1 MSLLPIYYTGVR
13 MARVIGYCR
22 VSTDR
27 QDAERQVTEILN
39 YCSTHSLGDPVIVRE
54 TASGAK
60 ERPELERVL
69 ASLKAEETLAVWEL
83 SRLTRGGVGSLFGI
97 VEQVRKAQA
106 RLLETKSGTIIDS
119 SVAGEAYVFAL
130 GLAGRIER
138 EMISARTKS
147 ALQAR
152 KASGVK
158 LGRPAGKSKLDEK
171 RVEIERYRQL
181 GINQTAISK
190 LLGCSRATYLHW
202 LKKEAS
208 PNATTILLQR

>member
-1 MSLLPIYYTGVR
+1 MPLIPFYYTGVN

-22 VSTDR
+22 VSTDK

-39 YCSTHSLGDPVIVRE
+39 YCSSNRLGDPVIVRE
-54 TASGAK
+54 VASGAK
-60 ERPELERVL
+60 DRPELDRIL
-69 ASLKAEETLAVWEL
+69 STLQNKDTLAVWEL

-106 RLLETKSGTIIDS
+106 KLIETKSGTIIDS
-119 SVAGEAYVFAL
+119 TVAGEAYVFAL

-152 KASGVK
+152 KAAGVK

-171 RVEIERYRQL
+171 RVEIERYQSL
-181 GINQTAISK
+181 GINKTATSK
-190 LLGCSRATYLHW
+190 LIGCSRATYLHW
-202 LKKEAS
+202 LKKEE
-208 PNATTILLQR
+208 L

>member
-1 MSLLPIYYTGVR
+1 

-39 YCSTHSLGDPVIVRE
+39 YCKEHGLGDPVIVRE

-60 ERPELERVL
+60 DRPELERTL
-69 ASLKAEETLAVWEL
+69 ASLKPDEILAVWEL

-106 RLLETKSGTIIDS
+106 KLLETKSGTIIDS

-138 EMISARTKS
+138 ELISARTKS
-147 ALQAR
+147 ALAAR
-152 KASGVK
+152 KAAGVK

-171 RVEIERYRQL
+171 KAEISKYQSL
-181 GINQTAISK
+181 GINKSAIAK
-190 LLGCSRATYLHW
+190 LIGCSRATYLHW
-202 LKKEAS
+202 LKADGEKCTQS
-208 PNATTILLQR
+208 SNPR

>member
-1 MSLLPIYYTGVR
+1 

-39 YCSTHSLGDPVIVRE
+39 YCSSNRLGDPVIVRE
-54 TASGAK
+54 TASGNK

-69 ASLKAEETLAVWEL
+69 ATLKPDEILAVWEL

-97 VEQVRKAQA
+97 VEQIRKAQA
-106 RLLETKSGTIIDS
+106 KLIETKSSTVIDS
-119 SVAGEAYVFAL
+119 TVAGEAYVFAL

-138 EMISARTKS
+138 ELISARTKS

-152 KASGVK
+152 KAAGVK

-171 RVEIERYRQL
+171 RDEIEKYQLL
-181 GINQTAISK
+181 GINKTAISK
-190 LLGCSRATYLHW
+190 LIGCSRATYLHW
-202 LKKEAS
+202 LKRE
-208 PNATTILLQR
+208 RR